1 MCGHDA
7 LVTYGSDGYG
17 YGFGAGYCFACSYH
31 RTYEAGE
38 HQGWLMEMD
47 RRMRRDD

>member
-38 HQGWLMEMD
+38 HQGWRMEMD